1 MFIELRH
8 IVQWL
13 HSPRNARDPR
23 VQFFA
28 TLKRSSSIDAASI
41 SVTKSNDVLIVE
53 GRYSFPEINLS
64 TLKKGRFETKSKTKD
79 FKIILKQWDKETAQ
93 VDTGLPSIFQIPL
106 EDAFIY
112 WQFYV
117 ILLDENKLKKLETLI
132 KE

>member
-13 HSPRNARDPR
+13 HNPRNARDPR
-23 VQFFA
+23 VQFFT

-41 SVTKSNDVLIVE
+41 KAVRNNDVLIVE
-53 GRYSFPEINLS
+53 GKYSFPEINLS
-64 TLKKGRFETKSKTKD
+64 TLKKGRFETKTKTKL
-79 FKIILKQWDKETAQ
+79 FKIILKHWDKEAAQ

-112 WQFYV
+112 WQFYIV
-117 ILLDENKLKKLETLI
+117 LSDENKLKKLKTLI